1 MAKRRR
7 LSPARTGTPDPA
19 EAPGIVDVLD
29 RPEAPRPSPPSAP
42 RPISRA
48 PIAGVAGEAAAS
60 AALDE
65 LASEMRA
72 ARAEGR
78 FVEALPLAAVDAE
91 HLMRDRLAAD
101 EAEMV
106 VLMASLRTHG
116 QRTPIEVTP
125 IGPNAACG
133 QNADCG
139 PGAGDGPRYG
149 LISGWRRL
157 AALGRLHAE
166 TGEARFATVRTL
178 VRRPRDAQDA
188 YVSMVEENEV
198 RAQLSHYERARL
210 VARATDAG
218 VFADEDAA
226 VRVLFA
232 AGSAARRSK
241 IKAFVPLHRA
251 LGDRLRHPAAIPER
265 LGLALAKAL
274 RDEPGLADCL
284 AARLAAREGN
294 DAEAEMAILREA
306 AEGALDQ
313 AGFAAKPADRA
324 GGGRM
329 TRRLRDARAR
339 TDGSELRPGVRMS
352 DRRSKGG
359 RTIVLSGPGVDDAL
373 RERLADW
380 LREGV

>member
-7 LSPARTGTPDPA
+7 LSPART
-19 EAPGIVDVLD
+19 EAPGVMPDMVDVLD
-29 RPEAPRPSPPSAP
+29 RPEAPPPSPLPAP
-42 RPISRA
+42 RPIARA
-48 PIAGVAGEAAAS
+48 PIAGVVGEAAAS

-101 EAEMV
+101 ETEMAA
-106 VLMASLRTHG
+106 LMASLRVHG

-125 IGPNAACG
+125 IGPSAG
-133 QNADCG
+133 GGRDADGG
-139 PGAGDGPRYG
+139 PGLGDGPRYG

-166 TGEARFATVRTL
+166 THEARFATVRAL
-178 VRRPRDAQDA
+178 VRRPRDAADA

-210 VARATDAG
+210 VARASDAG

-232 AGSAARRSK
+232 AASPARRSK
-241 IKAFVPLHRA
+241 IKAFVPLHRT
-251 LGDRLRHPAAIPER
+251 LGDHLRHPAAIPER

-274 RDEPGLADCL
+274 RDDPGLAHRL
-284 AARLAAREGN
+284 AVRLAAREG
-294 DAEAEMAILREA
+294 DEAEAELAILRA
-306 AEGALDQ
+306 ASEGAS
-313 AGFAAKPADRA
+313 GKPGSAAKGGGRA
-324 GGGRM
+324 GGLRAA
-329 TRRLRDARAR
+329 RRLRIAGAAEP
-339 TDGSELRPGVRMS
+339 DGPEIRPGVRLSHRTAS
-352 DRRSKGG
+352 DGHA
-359 RTIVLSGPGVDDAL
+359 IVLSGPGVDGPL

-380 LREGV
+380 LREGA